1 MLKRSAILFAGLSL
15 ASSLAGCCC
24 GLGYNRCNPCGG
36 GAYYAPNAGGCSPC
50 QPNYGGQPIGASFG
64 TDYSGMAAV
73 ETIGAPAMAVSPT
86 PVYASAAASTY
97 AAPPVT
103 TGYATPGVG
112 YPVTASVPLQ
122 SLPTH
127 Y

>member
-1 MLKRSAILFAGLSL
+1 MLKRSAVLFAGLSL
-15 ASSLAGCCC
+15 VSSLTGCCC

-36 GAYYAPNAGGCSPC
+36 AYYAPSTGGCSPC
-50 QPNYGGQPIGASFG
+50 QPSYGGQPIGANFG
-64 TDYSGMAAV
+64 SDYGGMAAV
-73 ETIGAPAMAVSPT
+73 ETIGAPTLAASPT
-86 PVYASAAASTY
+86 PTYAGPTVTSGY
-97 AAPPVT
+97 AAPGT
-103 TGYATPGVG
+103 A